1 MNKKILGI
9 DIGSTFLKAV
19 ALRCDLTGRV
29 TVTASALIDM
39 EASGGLEASLRELF
53 TDKSFKKGDCVFS
66 IPAGSCSFRNLSLPF
81 TEEKTINEIITYEL
95 EPHLPDPIETV
106 IVASLP
112 LSTADGST
120 EILAAAA
127 KRRDLDELS
136 QHVDSR
142 RIAVIDTDAVP
153 VALSLLD
160 TDIPD
165 DSWMLLDIGAR
176 SSVAV
181 FVQKKSIVHVR
192 SFSWGM
198 AQLTKAGGDHADSV
212 QDDENSSGNAQAKG
226 IRPNFREVH
235 RKQSQTFQEIADTLQ
250 LLAAKGLLEAPSSH
264 IYLTGGGA
272 LDKAMRRDLGIF
284 FKLPVLVVDLLKGRG
299 IALQGKNP
307 VSWDAPLM
315 NQALALALRGMT
327 ASRGFNFKKDETV
340 SKKKPQGIRGQL
352 LWTAAMAV
360 ILFLCLAT
368 WQIAHYYADSRKLGS
383 IKAEITKTFKSSCP
397 GVTRIVDP
405 VRQLQQ
411 KINEA
416 KNFSGGLE
424 NGPLFLEQWQKAMDA
439 LPENSGI
446 HVTGINYNSITLEIS
461 GEASDYQVINNWK
474 NELEKARSFADI
486 QMQFGGNKDK
496 DAKNTFRLRMT
507 HVH

>member
-19 ALRCDLTGRV
+19 ALKCDLTGRV

-39 EASGGLEASLRELF
+39 EAAGGLETSLRKLF
-53 TDKSFKKGDCVFS
+53 ADKSFKNGDCVFS
-66 IPAGSCSFRNLSLPF
+66 IPARSCSFRNLSLPF
-81 TEEKTINEIITYEL
+81 TEEKTIDEIITYEL

-106 IVASLP
+106 IVDSLP
-112 LSTADGST
+112 LSSAGGST
-120 EILAAAA
+120 EVLAAAA
-127 KRRDLDELS
+127 RRQDIQKLS
-136 QHVDSR
+136 QYAEGHS
-142 RIAVIDTDAVP
+142 IAVIDTDAVP
-153 VALSLLD
+153 VALNLLD

-165 DSWMLLDIGAR
+165 DSWILLDIGDR

-198 AQLTKAGGDHADSV
+198 AELAETGMEQTDSLH
-212 QDDENSSGNAQAKG
+212 DDESQSGIKQANG
-226 IRPNFREVH
+226 TRPASPEAHGRPFQR
-235 RKQSQTFQEIADTLQ
+235 FQEIVDTLQ
-250 LLAAKGLLEAPSSH
+250 LLAVKGLLEAPSAH
-264 IYLTGGGA
+264 IYLTGGGVLDEA
-272 LDKAMRRDLGIF
+272 LRKDLESF
-284 FKLPVLVVDLLKGRG
+284 FKLPVLVVDLLKRRG

-307 VSWDAPLM
+307 MSWNAPLM

-327 ASRGFNFKKDETV
+327 ASRGFNFRKDETV
-340 SKKKPQGIRGQL
+340 SKKKPQGIRGHL
-352 LWTAAMAV
+352 LWTAAMVV
-360 ILFLCLAT
+360 IFFLCLAT
-368 WQIAHYYADSRKLGS
+368 WQIAHYYADSRKLS
-383 IKAEITKTFKSSCP
+383 NLKAEITKTFKSSCP
-397 GVTRIVDP
+397 EVTRIVDP

-416 KNFSGGLE
+416 KNVSGGME
-424 NGPLFLEQWQKAMDA
+424 NGPLFLEQWKKAMDA
-439 LPENSGI
+439 LHENSGI
-446 HVTGINYNSITLEIS
+446 LVSGINYNSISLEIS

>member
-19 ALRCDLTGRV
+19 AFKCDLTGRV

-39 EASGGLEASLRELF
+39 EAAGGLEPSLRKLF
-53 TDKSFKKGDCVFS
+53 ADKSFKNGDCVFS
-66 IPAGSCSFRNLSLPF
+66 IPARSCSFRNLSLPF
-81 TEEKTINEIITYEL
+81 TEEKTIDEIITYEL

-106 IVASLP
+106 IVDSLP

-120 EILAAAA
+120 EVLAAAA
-127 KRRDLDELS
+127 KRRDINELS
-136 QHVDSR
+136 QYADSHS
-142 RIAVIDTDAVP
+142 IAVIDTDAVP
-153 VALSLLD
+153 VALNLLD

-165 DSWMLLDIGAR
+165 DSWMLLDIGTR

-181 FVQKKSIVHVR
+181 FVQKKSIVHMR

-198 AQLTKAGGDHADSV
+198 DDLNEAGSDQTDPLQDEENPSGIAQTMGK
-212 QDDENSSGNAQAKG
+212 
-226 IRPNFREVH
+226 RPNSREDG
-235 RKQSQTFQEIADTLQ
+235 RKQFQHFQEIADTLQ
-250 LLAAKGLLEAPSSH
+250 LLAAKGLLEAPSAH
-264 IYLTGGGA
+264 LYLTGGGA
-272 LDKAMRRDLGIF
+272 LSEGLRKDLESF
-284 FKLPVLVVDLLKGRG
+284 FKLPVLVVDLLKRRG

-327 ASRGFNFKKDETV
+327 ASRGFNFKKNEPI
-340 SKKKPQGIRGQL
+340 SKKKPQGIRGHL
-352 LWTAAMAV
+352 LWTAIMLV
-360 ILFLCLAT
+360 LLLLCLGTDLAVR
-368 WQIAHYYADSRKLGS
+368 YYADSRKLS
-383 IKAEITKTFKSSCP
+383 NLKAEITKTFKNSCP
-397 GVTRIVDP
+397 EVTRIVDP

-416 KNFSGGLE
+416 KNFSGGME
-424 NGPLFLEQWQKAMDA
+424 NGPIFLEQWKKAMDA

-446 HVTGINYNSITLEIS
+446 LVSGINYNSSSLEIS

-474 NELEKARSFADI
+474 NELEKARSFSDI